1 MKLIVGLGNPGPK
14 YQNTRHNLGFM
25 VLDKLAKKLTPAGK
39 TNWRFE
45 QKSNSLIL
53 PVNSELVLAKP
64 QTFMNASGFAV
75 KNLITNYP
83 ITNYSSLWLVHDD
96 VDLPLGKLKI
106 RFGGGS
112 AGHHGVESII
122 QQLGT
127 DEFWRIR
134 VGIGKPIQNSKFPP
148 NRRVQNSKSVEEYV
162 LEEFGE
168 NELGELKN
176 MLKKA
181 VEAIKLA
188 LKNGPQKAMNMYN

>member
-39 TNWRFE
+39 TNWLFE

-75 KNLITNYP
+75 AKLTRRYKLDTNQLFV
-83 ITNYSSLWLVHDD
+83 IHDD
-96 VDLPLGKLKI
+96 VDLPLGKLKM

-134 VGIGKPIQNSKFPP
+134 VGIGKPIQNSKLKIK
-148 NRRVQNSKSVEEYV
+148 NSKSVEEYV

-188 LKNGPQKAMNMYN
+188 LRNGPQKAMNMYN